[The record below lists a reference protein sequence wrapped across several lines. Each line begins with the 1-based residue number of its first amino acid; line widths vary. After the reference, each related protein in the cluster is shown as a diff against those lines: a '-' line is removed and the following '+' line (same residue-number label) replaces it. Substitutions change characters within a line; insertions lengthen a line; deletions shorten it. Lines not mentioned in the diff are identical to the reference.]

1 MKGRGRSI
9 VSKECSPRLFQLSET
24 WMDSNLFVFFFWQ
37 SNGKAEKFFGDFGW
51 LEAGRESTILVS
63 VGLRT
68 TSIAAVPKDPVP
80 HSSRRVKGESTS
92 IQGGRNGL
100 TWGR

>member
-1 MKGRGRSI
+1 M
-9 VSKECSPRLFQLSET
+9 SKECSPRLFQLSET

-63 VGLRT
+63 VGFASCLYSADNINSSSSQR
-68 TSIAAVPKDPVP
+68 SCASFV
-80 HSSRRVKGESTS
+80 SSR
-92 IQGGRNGL
+92 
-100 TWGR
+100 